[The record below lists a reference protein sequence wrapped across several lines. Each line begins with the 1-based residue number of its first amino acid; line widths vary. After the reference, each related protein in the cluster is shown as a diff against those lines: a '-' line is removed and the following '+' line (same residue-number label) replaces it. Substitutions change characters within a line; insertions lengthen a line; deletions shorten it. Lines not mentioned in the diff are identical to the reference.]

1 MRMGKV
7 SFTELSVFLNTAER
21 QRVTANEAHSQFILE
36 CLETTLLSLFGLME
50 MVH

>member
-1 MRMGKV
+1 MGKV

-21 QRVTANEAHSQFILE
+21 QRVMANEAHSIYSGMLGNNIV
-36 CLETTLLSLFGLME
+36 SLFGLME